1 MKLVSIE
8 PTPADDKKKFIATF
22 DKDGRIKRV
31 KFGSKGS
38 NTFIDGASLSVRN
51 NYRARHAR
59 DVTFPVDSPAMLSFW
74 ITWGDSQDINKN
86 ISAYK
91 KKHNL

>member
-1 MKLVSIE
+1 MKLVSVE
-8 PTPADDKKKFIATF
+8 PTSADDKKKFIATF
-22 DKDGRIKRV
+22 DNEGKIKRV

-38 NTFIDGASLSVRN
+38 NSFIDGASVSVRN
-51 NYRARHAR
+51 AYRARHAK
-59 DVTFPVDSPAMLSFW
+59 DLKFPVDSPAMLSFW

-86 ISAYK
+86 ITAYK